1 MSTPTYFCDAE
12 KNRWDVTLALTTQ
25 QGCVLSENMIM
36 SQFRS
41 DEATIGTANTTA
53 TTSTTST
60 TGTTRTEAPFYN
72 ISGCPEDLFKH
83 MVQLGAYA
91 REFELASTMKC
102 VTFNM
107 DPVFELEKRI
117 REWSVPEFEDRV
129 GFQALGVDC
138 YKEVSVEGGEGPSRG
153 ETYATIRTDIPQPS
167 AAEIK
172 ELAHYRQDLHHCA
185 EAWRY
190 GLLLYIE
197 KVFKWRHNKDNNNN
211 NNGRSSTSA
220 NTQTAKPQTQQ
231 TLMLSFLARKT
242 LNNVSACRRTS
253 STATAP
259 VPAATG
265 VTDQQPHA
273 AKTTPPPRLPRR
285 IRDDRRDAPT
295 RGA

>member
-1 MSTPTYFCDAE
+1 
-12 KNRWDVTLALTTQ
+12 
-25 QGCVLSENMIM
+25 MIM

-211 NNGRSSTSA
+211 NNNGRSSTSA